1 MGQSSRLQLTYFHV
15 YTIFSSTHTFE
26 KWAAAVGPVKL
37 GRLALIPFTL
47 FPLSTPHQNNRV
59 FYQGNMTTPSTE
71 RRRLVGVSYKMY
83 FDHQKHKSY
92 LDSILESV
100 PPILPKLNHQ
110 TDVFIIPDFLHI
122 LNYTEKVKSLGAPI
136 WIGAQDS
143 HHEDTGAFTGEVS
156 PKAISEVG
164 GKLIEIGHAERRRL
178 FGETD
183 EWVVLKAKGAA
194 RNGLIPLIC
203 IGEQHKEGGTENA
216 LKECWQQVSAVF
228 EGTDAIDENREV
240 ILAYEPVWAIGRSE
254 PASAEHVIAVTK
266 LIRKKVQETGRSGT
280 VRILY
285 GGSAGPGLFDKLK
298 DGVDGLFLGRFAH
311 DPKAFLETIK
321 EVGGGEKK

>member
-1 MGQSSRLQLTYFHV
+1 M
-15 YTIFSSTHTFE
+15 
-26 KWAAAVGPVKL
+26 AAA
-37 GRLALIPFTL
+37 
-47 FPLSTPHQNNRV
+47 TPH
-59 FYQGNMTTPSTE
+59 E

-83 FDHQKHKSY
+83 FDHQKHQSY
-92 LDSILESV
+92 LDAILASV
-100 PPILPKLNHQ
+100 PPVLPKLAHQ

-122 LNYTEKVKSLGAPI
+122 LAYSQQIASAGAPI
-136 WIGAQDS
+136 WVGAQDA
-143 HHEDTGAFTGEVS
+143 HHEDGGAYTGEVS
-156 PKAISEVG
+156 PKAISDVG

-203 IGEQHKEGGTENA
+203 IGEQHKEGGADNA
-216 LKECWQQVSAVF
+216 LSECGPQVSSVF
-228 EGTDAIDENREV
+228 EGAGAIDEHREV
-240 ILAYEPVWAIGRSE
+240 ILAYEPVWAIGKSE

-266 LIRKKVQETGRSGT
+266 LIRKKVEQTGRSGT

-321 EVGGGEKK
+321 EVGGGERT